1 MKNSNISNLSDQIC
15 SKTFFPRLPNVTSN
29 SLKHGRLH
37 DFCGISPGGRRE
49 ARPFWR
55 NLSSGSRNFL
65 SPSLI
70 FHSHETGWKMTNG
83 PDGPY
88 CCLSLNQNLEL
99 PSAHWIFFI
108 LNVIIDTLSSDRGQK
123 SLPNFAFDGGKHE
136 TVTPLCDHHPL
147 DIQTNLYQDFIK
159 TSLGDSINLKLLLL
173 SFHFFLVDNII

>member
-1 MKNSNISNLSDQIC
+1 MLNDTDMDVRKVIIVIFTYIVFPHNYYSMKNSNISNLSDRIC
-15 SKTFFPRLPNVTSN
+15 SKTFFPRLPDVTSN

-99 PSAHWIFFI
+99 PSAH
-108 LNVIIDTLSSDRGQK
+108 LN
-123 SLPNFAFDGGKHE
+123 F
-136 TVTPLCDHHPL
+136 
-147 DIQTNLYQDFIK
+147 LY
-159 TSLGDSINLKLLLL
+159 
-173 SFHFFLVDNII
+173 